1 MLPLRIESQY
11 FGSIQYIKQIALASD
26 TIIDVHEPFKK
37 MSFRNRTTIA
47 SANGPLLLSVPL
59 QSGRDQKT
67 PMNEVKICYGQNW
80 PNKHMKALTSCYK
93 RSPFFEYYEEGVS
106 QILNKRQPYLI
117 DLNMSI
123 SFWLEKVLKTNFN
136 ISKSTAEIPYL
147 DPYFIEARDSSTNPK
162 AALHIANQVY
172 PQVFSDKI
180 EFLPNCSI
188 LDLLFCMGPSANIY
202 LKDSTLQ

>member
-11 FGSIQYIKQIALASD
+11 FGSVQYMKQIALANS
-26 TIIDVHEPFKK
+26 TVIDVHEPFKK
-37 MSFRNRTTIA
+37 MSYRNRTTIV
-47 SANGPLLLSVPL
+47 SAQGPLLLTVPI
-59 QSGRDQKT
+59 QNGRDQKL
-67 PMNEVKICYGQNW
+67 PIKEVKICYGENW
-80 PNKHMKALTSCYK
+80 PSKHIKALTSCYK
-93 RSPFFEYYEEGVS
+93 RSPFFEYYEEGVCTL
-106 QILNKRQPYLI
+106 IKNEHKYLI

-123 SFWLEKVLKTNFN
+123 IGWLEKVLKTNFN

-180 EFLPNCSI
+180 QFIPNASI

-202 LKDSTLQ
+202 LKDKHL